1 MESNRIRK
9 DFIAEQILEKLDC
22 CRADNE
28 IVIGAY
34 RLTTKTGADNVR
46 HSPTEGIIKR
56 LKGRGM
62 TVIIYEPLLP
72 LHSKYDGSLVENNL
86 DVFKAQCDVIIANRD
101 SNELD
106 DVREKVYTRDL
117 FGRD

>member
-1 MESNRIRK
+1 MKRRVDSPGGGVEDAWK
-9 DFIAEQILEKLDC
+9 EL
-22 CRADNE
+22 
-28 IVIGAY
+28 VIGAY
-34 RLTTKTGADNVR
+34 RLITKTGADNVR

-56 LKGRGM
+56 LKRRGA

-72 LHSKYDGSLVENNL
+72 QHSKYDGCLAENRL
-86 DVFKAQCDVIIANRD
+86 DVFKKQCDVIIANRD
-101 SNELD
+101 STELD